1 MSEQY
6 SAYLPHIRQRWADEQ
21 AGWEKRRQ
29 QAWAVARQIAGMLRT
44 IYGADQIIAFGSLI
58 GTGPFDDQ
66 SDIDLALSGVSPADF
81 FRAYAQAMAI
91 TSTFK
96 LDLIDLDDCSTQMRQ
111 TISQSG
117 VPL

>member
-6 SAYLPHIRQRWADEQ
+6 SAYMPHIRQRWADEQ

-29 QAWAVARQIAGMLRT
+29 QAWAVAGQIAGMLRAA
-44 IYGADQIIAFGSLI
+44 YGADQIIAFGSLV
-58 GTGPFDDQ
+58 GKGPFDEQ
-66 SDIDLALSGVSPADF
+66 SDIDLAVSGVSPAHF

-96 LDLIDLDDCSTQMRQ
+96 LDLIDLDDCPIQMRQ

-117 VPL
+117 VHL